1 MELRTK
7 SLVELR
13 EIVNDLSRQRDELKA
28 QQLPIL
34 AEIDRKIAE
43 GVAADL
49 VTRLS
54 EPEREALAQRL
65 SPTGIESGEAF
76 SIPE

>member
-1 MELRTK
+1 MDLKTK

-13 EIVNDLSRQRDELKA
+13 EMNNDLSRQRDELKA

-34 AEIDRKIAE
+34 AEIDRTVAE

-54 EPEREALAQRL
+54 EPERRALAQRL

-76 SIPE
+76 SSPD